1 MQLLFPFG
9 ESGAQ
14 RRGEVFAIR
23 KNIYNNIDIKNSKY
37 NIRKCT
43 NKKCINKCNF
53 GNKSKLDF
61 TILKVYFAIHAYTLF
76 HQYKNILIFV
86 AVYKKVRS
94 ISPDLQQEIELKLGF
109 PMEFKKQQ
117 ARGKRGEQGCA
128 IVLGSLASARDEVRR
143 INEEYEGKDLGLVL
157 ELVDD
162 AAFTFAAAMTVH
174 GTPDETSR
182 LLKKH
187 GLEDLAED

>member
-1 MQLLFPFG
+1 M
-9 ESGAQ
+9 
-14 RRGEVFAIR
+14 
-23 KNIYNNIDIKNSKY
+23 
-37 NIRKCT
+37 
-43 NKKCINKCNF
+43 
-53 GNKSKLDF
+53 
-61 TILKVYFAIHAYTLF
+61 
-76 HQYKNILIFV
+76 LIFV
-86 AVYKKVRS
+86 TVYKKVRS
-94 ISPDLQQEIELKLGF
+94 TSPDSQQEIELKLDF

-117 ARGKRGEQGCA
+117 ACGIRGEQGCA

>member
-1 MQLLFPFG
+1 M
-9 ESGAQ
+9 
-14 RRGEVFAIR
+14 
-23 KNIYNNIDIKNSKY
+23 
-37 NIRKCT
+37 
-43 NKKCINKCNF
+43 
-53 GNKSKLDF
+53 
-61 TILKVYFAIHAYTLF
+61 
-76 HQYKNILIFV
+76 LIFV
-86 AVYKKVRS
+86 TVYKKVRS
-94 ISPDLQQEIELKLGF
+94 TSPDLQQEIELKLNF

-117 ARGKRGEQGCA
+117 AHGKRGEQGCA

>member
-1 MQLLFPFG
+1 M
-9 ESGAQ
+9 
-14 RRGEVFAIR
+14 
-23 KNIYNNIDIKNSKY
+23 
-37 NIRKCT
+37 
-43 NKKCINKCNF
+43 
-53 GNKSKLDF
+53 
-61 TILKVYFAIHAYTLF
+61 
-76 HQYKNILIFV
+76 LIFV
-86 AVYKKVRS
+86 TVYKKVQS
-94 ISPDLQQEIELKLGF
+94 TSPDLQQEIELKLDF
-109 PMEFKKQQ
+109 PMEFKKLQ
-117 ARGKRGEQGCA
+117 ACGIRGEQGCA

-174 GTPDETSR
+174 GTPDETNR

>member
-1 MQLLFPFG
+1 M
-9 ESGAQ
+9 
-14 RRGEVFAIR
+14 
-23 KNIYNNIDIKNSKY
+23 
-37 NIRKCT
+37 
-43 NKKCINKCNF
+43 
-53 GNKSKLDF
+53 
-61 TILKVYFAIHAYTLF
+61 
-76 HQYKNILIFV
+76 LIFV
-86 AVYKKVRS
+86 TVYKKVQS
-94 ISPDLQQEIELKLGF
+94 TSPDLQQEIELKLDF

-117 ARGKRGEQGCA
+117 ACGIRGEQGCA
-128 IVLGSLASARDEVRR
+128 IVLGSLVSARDEVRR

-187 GLEDLAED
+187 GLEYLAED

>member
-1 MQLLFPFG
+1 M
-9 ESGAQ
+9 
-14 RRGEVFAIR
+14 
-23 KNIYNNIDIKNSKY
+23 
-37 NIRKCT
+37 
-43 NKKCINKCNF
+43 
-53 GNKSKLDF
+53 
-61 TILKVYFAIHAYTLF
+61 
-76 HQYKNILIFV
+76 LIFV

-94 ISPDLQQEIELKLGF
+94 ISPDLQQEIELKLDF

-117 ARGKRGEQGCA
+117 ARGIRGEQGCA

>member
-1 MQLLFPFG
+1 M
-9 ESGAQ
+9 
-14 RRGEVFAIR
+14 
-23 KNIYNNIDIKNSKY
+23 
-37 NIRKCT
+37 
-43 NKKCINKCNF
+43 
-53 GNKSKLDF
+53 
-61 TILKVYFAIHAYTLF
+61 
-76 HQYKNILIFV
+76 LIFV
-86 AVYKKVRS
+86 TVYKKVQS
-94 ISPDLQQEIELKLGF
+94 TSPDLQQEIELKLDF

-117 ARGKRGEQGCA
+117 ACGKRGEQGCA

>member
-1 MQLLFPFG
+1 M
-9 ESGAQ
+9 
-14 RRGEVFAIR
+14 
-23 KNIYNNIDIKNSKY
+23 
-37 NIRKCT
+37 
-43 NKKCINKCNF
+43 
-53 GNKSKLDF
+53 
-61 TILKVYFAIHAYTLF
+61 
-76 HQYKNILIFV
+76 

-94 ISPDLQQEIELKLGF
+94 ISPDLQQEIELKLDF

-117 ARGKRGEQGCA
+117 ACGIRGEQGCA

-174 GTPDETSR
+174 GTPDETNR

>member
-1 MQLLFPFG
+1 M
-9 ESGAQ
+9 
-14 RRGEVFAIR
+14 
-23 KNIYNNIDIKNSKY
+23 
-37 NIRKCT
+37 
-43 NKKCINKCNF
+43 
-53 GNKSKLDF
+53 
-61 TILKVYFAIHAYTLF
+61 
-76 HQYKNILIFV
+76 

-94 ISPDLQQEIELKLGF
+94 ISPDLQQEIELKLDF

-117 ARGKRGEQGCA
+117 ACGIRGEQGCA

>member
-1 MQLLFPFG
+1 M
-9 ESGAQ
+9 
-14 RRGEVFAIR
+14 
-23 KNIYNNIDIKNSKY
+23 
-37 NIRKCT
+37 
-43 NKKCINKCNF
+43 
-53 GNKSKLDF
+53 
-61 TILKVYFAIHAYTLF
+61 
-76 HQYKNILIFV
+76 LIFV
-86 AVYKKVRS
+86 TVYKKVQS
-94 ISPDLQQEIELKLGF
+94 TSPDLQQEIELKLDF

-117 ARGKRGEQGCA
+117 ALGKRGEQGCA

-174 GTPDETSR
+174 GTPDETNR

>member
-1 MQLLFPFG
+1 M
-9 ESGAQ
+9 
-14 RRGEVFAIR
+14 
-23 KNIYNNIDIKNSKY
+23 
-37 NIRKCT
+37 
-43 NKKCINKCNF
+43 
-53 GNKSKLDF
+53 
-61 TILKVYFAIHAYTLF
+61 
-76 HQYKNILIFV
+76 LIFV
-86 AVYKKVRS
+86 TVYKKVRS
-94 ISPDLQQEIELKLGF
+94 TSPDLQQEIELKLDF

-117 ARGKRGEQGCA
+117 APGKRGEQGCA

-174 GTPDETSR
+174 GTPDETNR

>member
-1 MQLLFPFG
+1 M
-9 ESGAQ
+9 
-14 RRGEVFAIR
+14 
-23 KNIYNNIDIKNSKY
+23 
-37 NIRKCT
+37 
-43 NKKCINKCNF
+43 
-53 GNKSKLDF
+53 
-61 TILKVYFAIHAYTLF
+61 
-76 HQYKNILIFV
+76 LIFV

-94 ISPDLQQEIELKLGF
+94 TSTDLQQEIELKLDF
-109 PMEFKKQQ
+109 PMEFKKQR
-117 ARGKRGEQGCA
+117 AHGKSGEQGCA
-128 IVLGSLASARDEVRR
+128 IVLGNLASARDEVRR

-174 GTPDETSR
+174 GTPDETNR

>member
-1 MQLLFPFG
+1 M
-9 ESGAQ
+9 
-14 RRGEVFAIR
+14 
-23 KNIYNNIDIKNSKY
+23 
-37 NIRKCT
+37 
-43 NKKCINKCNF
+43 
-53 GNKSKLDF
+53 
-61 TILKVYFAIHAYTLF
+61 
-76 HQYKNILIFV
+76 LIFV
-86 AVYKKVRS
+86 AVYKKVQS
-94 ISPDLQQEIELKLGF
+94 TSPDLQQEIELKIDF
-109 PMEFKKQQ
+109 PMEFKKQR
-117 ARGKRGEQGCA
+117 ACGIRGEQGCA

-182 LLKKH
+182 LLNKH

>member
-1 MQLLFPFG
+1 M
-9 ESGAQ
+9 
-14 RRGEVFAIR
+14 
-23 KNIYNNIDIKNSKY
+23 
-37 NIRKCT
+37 
-43 NKKCINKCNF
+43 
-53 GNKSKLDF
+53 
-61 TILKVYFAIHAYTLF
+61 
-76 HQYKNILIFV
+76 

-94 ISPDLQQEIELKLGF
+94 ISPDLQQEIELKIDF
-109 PMEFKKQQ
+109 PMEFKKQR
-117 ARGKRGEQGCA
+117 AHGKSGEQGCA
-128 IVLGSLASARDEVRR
+128 IVLGNLASARDEVRR

>member
-1 MQLLFPFG
+1 M
-9 ESGAQ
+9 
-14 RRGEVFAIR
+14 
-23 KNIYNNIDIKNSKY
+23 
-37 NIRKCT
+37 
-43 NKKCINKCNF
+43 
-53 GNKSKLDF
+53 
-61 TILKVYFAIHAYTLF
+61 
-76 HQYKNILIFV
+76 LIFV
-86 AVYKKVRS
+86 TVYKKVQS
-94 ISPDLQQEIELKLGF
+94 TSPDLQQEIELKLDF
-109 PMEFKKQQ
+109 PMEFKKQH

-174 GTPDETSR
+174 GTPDETNR

>member
-1 MQLLFPFG
+1 M
-9 ESGAQ
+9 
-14 RRGEVFAIR
+14 
-23 KNIYNNIDIKNSKY
+23 
-37 NIRKCT
+37 
-43 NKKCINKCNF
+43 
-53 GNKSKLDF
+53 
-61 TILKVYFAIHAYTLF
+61 
-76 HQYKNILIFV
+76 LIFV
-86 AVYKKVRS
+86 TVYKKVQS
-94 ISPDLQQEIELKLGF
+94 TSPDLQQEIELKLDF
-109 PMEFKKQQ
+109 PMEFKKQR
-117 ARGKRGEQGCA
+117 AHGKSGEQGCA
-128 IVLGSLASARDEVRR
+128 IVLGNLASARDEVRR

>member
-1 MQLLFPFG
+1 M
-9 ESGAQ
+9 
-14 RRGEVFAIR
+14 
-23 KNIYNNIDIKNSKY
+23 
-37 NIRKCT
+37 
-43 NKKCINKCNF
+43 
-53 GNKSKLDF
+53 
-61 TILKVYFAIHAYTLF
+61 
-76 HQYKNILIFV
+76 LIFV

-94 ISPDLQQEIELKLGF
+94 TSTDLQQEIELKLDF
-109 PMEFKKQQ
+109 PMEFKKQR
-117 ARGKRGEQGCA
+117 AHGKSGEQGCA
-128 IVLGSLASARDEVRR
+128 IVLGNLASARDEVRR

>member
-1 MQLLFPFG
+1 ML
-9 ESGAQ
+9 
-14 RRGEVFAIR
+14 
-23 KNIYNNIDIKNSKY
+23 
-37 NIRKCT
+37 T
-43 NKKCINKCNF
+43 
-53 GNKSKLDF
+53 
-61 TILKVYFAIHAYTLF
+61 
-76 HQYKNILIFV
+76 FV

-94 ISPDLQQEIELKLGF
+94 TSPDLQQEIELKLDF

-117 ARGKRGEQGCA
+117 ACGIRGEQGCA

>member
-1 MQLLFPFG
+1 M
-9 ESGAQ
+9 
-14 RRGEVFAIR
+14 
-23 KNIYNNIDIKNSKY
+23 
-37 NIRKCT
+37 
-43 NKKCINKCNF
+43 
-53 GNKSKLDF
+53 
-61 TILKVYFAIHAYTLF
+61 
-76 HQYKNILIFV
+76 LIFV
-86 AVYKKVRS
+86 TVYKKVQS
-94 ISPDLQQEIELKLGF
+94 TSPDLQQEIELKIDF
-109 PMEFKKQQ
+109 PMEFKKQR
-117 ARGKRGEQGCA
+117 AHGKSGEQGCA

>member
-1 MQLLFPFG
+1 M
-9 ESGAQ
+9 
-14 RRGEVFAIR
+14 
-23 KNIYNNIDIKNSKY
+23 
-37 NIRKCT
+37 
-43 NKKCINKCNF
+43 
-53 GNKSKLDF
+53 
-61 TILKVYFAIHAYTLF
+61 
-76 HQYKNILIFV
+76 LIFV
-86 AVYKKVRS
+86 AVYKKVQS
-94 ISPDLQQEIELKLGF
+94 TSPDLQQEIELKLNF

-117 ARGKRGEQGCA
+117 ALGKRGEQGCA

-143 INEEYEGKDLGLVL
+143 INEEYEGKDLELVL
-157 ELVDD
+157 DLVDD

>member
-1 MQLLFPFG
+1 M
-9 ESGAQ
+9 
-14 RRGEVFAIR
+14 
-23 KNIYNNIDIKNSKY
+23 
-37 NIRKCT
+37 
-43 NKKCINKCNF
+43 
-53 GNKSKLDF
+53 
-61 TILKVYFAIHAYTLF
+61 
-76 HQYKNILIFV
+76 
-86 AVYKKVRS
+86 AVYKKVQS
-94 ISPDLQQEIELKLGF
+94 TSPDLQQEIELKLDF

-117 ARGKRGEQGCA
+117 ALGKRGEQGCA
-128 IVLGSLASARDEVRR
+128 IVLGSLASTRDEVRR

-174 GTPDETSR
+174 GTPDETNR

>member
-1 MQLLFPFG
+1 M
-9 ESGAQ
+9 
-14 RRGEVFAIR
+14 
-23 KNIYNNIDIKNSKY
+23 
-37 NIRKCT
+37 
-43 NKKCINKCNF
+43 
-53 GNKSKLDF
+53 
-61 TILKVYFAIHAYTLF
+61 
-76 HQYKNILIFV
+76 LIFV
-86 AVYKKVRS
+86 AVYKKVQS
-94 ISPDLQQEIELKLGF
+94 TSPDLQQEIELKLDF
-109 PMEFKKQQ
+109 PMEFKKQR
-117 ARGKRGEQGCA
+117 AHGKSGEQGCA

-174 GTPDETSR
+174 GTPDETNR

>member
-1 MQLLFPFG
+1 M
-9 ESGAQ
+9 
-14 RRGEVFAIR
+14 
-23 KNIYNNIDIKNSKY
+23 
-37 NIRKCT
+37 
-43 NKKCINKCNF
+43 
-53 GNKSKLDF
+53 
-61 TILKVYFAIHAYTLF
+61 
-76 HQYKNILIFV
+76 LIFV
-86 AVYKKVRS
+86 AVYKKVQS
-94 ISPDLQQEIELKLGF
+94 TSPDLQQEIELKIDF
-109 PMEFKKQQ
+109 PMEFKKQR
-117 ARGKRGEQGCA
+117 AHGKSGEQGCA

-157 ELVDD
+157 ELVLDLVDD

>member
-1 MQLLFPFG
+1 M
-9 ESGAQ
+9 
-14 RRGEVFAIR
+14 
-23 KNIYNNIDIKNSKY
+23 
-37 NIRKCT
+37 
-43 NKKCINKCNF
+43 
-53 GNKSKLDF
+53 
-61 TILKVYFAIHAYTLF
+61 
-76 HQYKNILIFV
+76 LIFV

-94 ISPDLQQEIELKLGF
+94 AGPDLQQEIELKLDF

-117 ARGKRGEQGCA
+117 ACGIRGEQGCA

-174 GTPDETSR
+174 GTPDETNR

>member
-1 MQLLFPFG
+1 M
-9 ESGAQ
+9 
-14 RRGEVFAIR
+14 
-23 KNIYNNIDIKNSKY
+23 
-37 NIRKCT
+37 
-43 NKKCINKCNF
+43 
-53 GNKSKLDF
+53 
-61 TILKVYFAIHAYTLF
+61 
-76 HQYKNILIFV
+76 LIFV
-86 AVYKKVRS
+86 AVYKKVQS
-94 ISPDLQQEIELKLGF
+94 TSPDLQQEIELKLDF
-109 PMEFKKQQ
+109 PMEFKKQR
-117 ARGKRGEQGCA
+117 AHGKSGEQGCA
-128 IVLGSLASARDEVRR
+128 IVLGNLASARDEVRR

>member
-1 MQLLFPFG
+1 M
-9 ESGAQ
+9 
-14 RRGEVFAIR
+14 
-23 KNIYNNIDIKNSKY
+23 
-37 NIRKCT
+37 
-43 NKKCINKCNF
+43 
-53 GNKSKLDF
+53 
-61 TILKVYFAIHAYTLF
+61 
-76 HQYKNILIFV
+76 LIFV
-86 AVYKKVRS
+86 TVYKKVQS
-94 ISPDLQQEIELKLGF
+94 TSPDLQQEIELKLDF

-117 ARGKRGEQGCA
+117 ALGKRGEQGCA

>member
-1 MQLLFPFG
+1 M
-9 ESGAQ
+9 
-14 RRGEVFAIR
+14 
-23 KNIYNNIDIKNSKY
+23 
-37 NIRKCT
+37 
-43 NKKCINKCNF
+43 
-53 GNKSKLDF
+53 
-61 TILKVYFAIHAYTLF
+61 
-76 HQYKNILIFV
+76 LIFV
-86 AVYKKVRS
+86 TVYKKVQS
-94 ISPDLQQEIELKLGF
+94 TSPDLQQEIELKLDF

-117 ARGKRGEQGCA
+117 ACGIRGEQGCA

-182 LLKKH
+182 LLRNH

>member
-1 MQLLFPFG
+1 M
-9 ESGAQ
+9 
-14 RRGEVFAIR
+14 
-23 KNIYNNIDIKNSKY
+23 
-37 NIRKCT
+37 
-43 NKKCINKCNF
+43 
-53 GNKSKLDF
+53 
-61 TILKVYFAIHAYTLF
+61 
-76 HQYKNILIFV
+76 LIFV

-128 IVLGSLASARDEVRR
+128 IVLGNLASARDEVRR

>member
-1 MQLLFPFG
+1 M
-9 ESGAQ
+9 
-14 RRGEVFAIR
+14 
-23 KNIYNNIDIKNSKY
+23 
-37 NIRKCT
+37 
-43 NKKCINKCNF
+43 
-53 GNKSKLDF
+53 
-61 TILKVYFAIHAYTLF
+61 
-76 HQYKNILIFV
+76 LIFV
-86 AVYKKVRS
+86 TVYKKVQS
-94 ISPDLQQEIELKLGF
+94 TSPDLQQEIELKLDF

-117 ARGKRGEQGCA
+117 APGKRGEQGCA

>member
-1 MQLLFPFG
+1 M
-9 ESGAQ
+9 
-14 RRGEVFAIR
+14 
-23 KNIYNNIDIKNSKY
+23 
-37 NIRKCT
+37 
-43 NKKCINKCNF
+43 
-53 GNKSKLDF
+53 
-61 TILKVYFAIHAYTLF
+61 
-76 HQYKNILIFV
+76 LIFV
-86 AVYKKVRS
+86 TVYKKVRS
-94 ISPDLQQEIELKLGF
+94 TSPDLQQEIELKLDF

-117 ARGKRGEQGCA
+117 ACGIRGEQGCA
-128 IVLGSLASARDEVRR
+128 IELGSLASAREEVRR

-174 GTPDETSR
+174 GTPDETNR

>member
-1 MQLLFPFG
+1 M
-9 ESGAQ
+9 
-14 RRGEVFAIR
+14 
-23 KNIYNNIDIKNSKY
+23 
-37 NIRKCT
+37 
-43 NKKCINKCNF
+43 
-53 GNKSKLDF
+53 
-61 TILKVYFAIHAYTLF
+61 
-76 HQYKNILIFV
+76 

-117 ARGKRGEQGCA
+117 APGKRGEQGCA